1 MDEWME
7 RERRMDGW
15 REREKYLNQLMK
27 GYTKRY
33 TKNIIDRNKWIFL
46 NIQII
51 HRRAAKRKQKFKI
64 RTNKQ
69 KLNIIK

>member
-1 MDEWME
+1 MDGWME

-33 TKNIIDRNKWIFL
+33 TKNIIDRNKWTF
-46 NIQII
+46 
-51 HRRAAKRKQKFKI
+51 
-64 RTNKQ
+64 
-69 KLNIIK
+69 

>member
-1 MDEWME
+1 ME

-33 TKNIIDRNKWIFL
+33 TKNIIDRNKWIFFKYS
-46 NIQII
+46 NNP
-51 HRRAAKRKQKFKI
+51 QKSSKKKTEI
-64 RTNKQ
+64 
-69 KLNIIK
+69 